1 MNVGGARPMSF
12 AAKITGPTRRVI
24 DTGLGGDWLFE
35 SMARPPAVAWAP
47 ALLIAALLLIA
58 PVYLALRTLG
68 AGPEAADLIFRARTL
83 SVALRTVALMGA
95 VMVGCVVI
103 AAPLAWLTV
112 RTDLPFRG
120 FWRVV
125 TMLPLALPSYIV
137 GFAIVVSL
145 GPVGFLQEWL
155 ELRFGVERL
164 PSIYG
169 FPGAAFTLIILSFPY
184 VLLPIRAA
192 LWNMDATLEES
203 ARALGRSRWQTFH
216 SVTLPMLRPA
226 ILAGGLLTALYTL
239 SDFGAVAMM
248 RYETFTWSI
257 FIAYDTFSRDLAA
270 AWSLALIV
278 LALAVVWGENMARN
292 AGSGRYYRSQGG
304 ASRLAEPIPLGAW
317 RWPALAYCGFIS
329 LVSLGLPVAVLAYWT
344 VRGVAAGEPLLLLW
358 KAAANSVGVAALA
371 AALTVVCAVPI
382 AMLAVRYP
390 GPFSRWLER
399 LGFVGFALPGIVI
412 ALGLVYFG
420 ANYATWLYQSLA
432 MLAVAYVTLFLP
444 AAVGALRASLVQVRP
459 EYEDAARSL
468 GKRPLTVFLRVTLP
482 LIRPGI
488 LTGAALVFLLT
499 MKELPATLILS
510 PIGFTTLASSIWAA
524 AEEAFFARAA
534 APALLL
540 VAVSSVPLAIITMRE
555 ERRQG

>member
-1 MNVGGARPMSF
+1 
-12 AAKITGPTRRVI
+12 
-24 DTGLGGDWLFE
+24 
-35 SMARPPAVAWAP
+35 MARPPAVAWAP

-68 AGPEAADLIFRARTL
+68 AGPEAADLIFRARIL
-83 SVALRTVALMGA
+83 EVLLRTVALMGA

-137 GFAIVVSL
+137 GFAVVVSL

-169 FPGAAFTLIILSFPY
+169 FPGAAFTLVFLSFPY

-192 LWNMDATLEES
+192 LWNMDVTLEES

-226 ILAGGLLTALYTL
+226 ILAGGLLAALYTL

-270 AWSLALIV
+270 AWSLVLIV
-278 LALAVVWGENMARN
+278 LALVVVWGENMARN

-371 AALTVVCAVPI
+371 AALTVICAAPV

-390 GPFSRWLER
+390 GVFSRWLER

-412 ALGLVYFG
+412 ALALIFF
-420 ANYATWLYQSLA
+420 ATRHMLILYQTLPFLLLGYAIRFLPLSIGATRGALA
-432 MLAVAYVTLFLP
+432 GVNPRLEEAARGLGLRP
-444 AAVGALRASLVQVRP
+444 AAVIWRITVPLARA
-459 EYEDAARSL
+459 
-468 GKRPLTVFLRVTLP
+468 
-482 LIRPGI
+482 GI
-488 LTGAALVFLLT
+488 LAGMTLVF
-499 MKELPATLILS
+499 MNVIKESPATLLLS
-510 PIGFTTLASSIWAA
+510 PTGFQTYATYIWNSYDEAIYSQIARPGLILIILCALCLAPIFLL
-524 AEEAFFARAA
+524 EKQRRAA
-534 APALLL
+534 NHYD
-540 VAVSSVPLAIITMRE
+540 
-555 ERRQG
+555 

>member
-1 MNVGGARPMSF
+1 MLSV
-12 AAKITGPTRRVI
+12 AKLAGSIPRFPSA
-24 DTGLGGDWLFE
+24 WLFAGV
-35 SMARPPAVAWAP
+35 SCPPAVVWVP
-47 ALLIAALLLIA
+47 ALVVAALLLTA

-68 AGPEAADLIFRARTL
+68 AGPEAADLIFRTRTL
-83 SVALRTVALMGA
+83 WVVLRTVALMAA
-95 VMVGCVVI
+95 VMLGCVVI

-112 RTDLPFRG
+112 RTDLPARG
-120 FWRVV
+120 FWRVA

-137 GFAIVVSL
+137 GFAIAVGL
-145 GPVGFLQEWL
+145 GPRGILQGWL
-155 ELRFGVERL
+155 EAAFGPFSITIDRI

-169 FPGAAFTLIILSFPY
+169 FPGAAFTLIVISFPY
-184 VLLPIRAA
+184 VLLPVRAA
-192 LWNMDATLEES
+192 LWNMDVSLEES
-203 ARALGRSRWQTFH
+203 ARSLGRDRWQTFR

-226 ILAGGLLTALYTL
+226 ILAGGLLTALYAL
-239 SDFGAVAMM
+239 SDFGAVAIM

-257 FIAYDTFSRDLAA
+257 FIQYGAALNRTLAA

-278 LALAVVWGENMARN
+278 LALAVVWGENTARN
-292 AGSGRYYRSQGG
+292 AGGGRYYLSGGG
-304 ASRLAEPIPLGAW
+304 AARLPEPIPLGRW
-317 RWPALAYCGFIS
+317 RWPALAYCGVVV
-329 LVSLGLPVAVLAYWT
+329 LVSLGLPLAVLVYWT
-344 VRGVAAGEPLLLLW
+344 VRGIAAGEPLELLW
-358 KAAANSVGVAALA
+358 RAAANSVGVSVLA
-371 AALTVVCAVPI
+371 ASLTVICAAPI
-382 AMLAVRYP
+382 AVLAVRYP

-444 AAVGALRASLVQVRP
+444 AAVGSLRTSLVQVRP
-459 EYEDAARSL
+459 EFEDAARSL
-468 GKRPLTVFLRVTLP
+468 GKPPLVVLLKITLP

-540 VAVSSVPLAIITMRE
+540 VAVSSIPLALITMRE
-555 ERRQG
+555 ERRQ

>member
-1 MNVGGARPMSF
+1 MSF
-12 AAKITGPTRRVI
+12 AAKITGLTRRVI
-24 DTGLGGDWLFE
+24 DTGLGLGGDRLFE
-35 SMARPPAVAWAP
+35 GVARPPAVAWAP
-47 ALLIAALLLIA
+47 ALLIAALLLVA
-58 PVYLALRTLG
+58 PVYLALRALG
-68 AGPEAADLIFRARTL
+68 AGPEAADLIFRVSTL
-83 SVALRTVALMGA
+83 TVALRTVALMGA

-120 FWRVV
+120 FWRVA
-125 TMLPLALPSYIV
+125 TLLPLALPSYIV
-137 GFAIVVSL
+137 GFAIAVGL
-145 GPVGFLQEWL
+145 GPRGILQGWL
-155 ELRFGVERL
+155 EGAFGVERL

-192 LWNMDATLEES
+192 LWNMDVSLEES
-203 ARALGRSRWQTFH
+203 ARALGRSRWQTFCG
-216 SVTLPMLRPA
+216 VTLPLLRPA
-226 ILAGGLLTALYTL
+226 ILAGGLLTALYAL

-257 FIAYDTFSRDLAA
+257 FIQYGAALNRTLAA
-270 AWSLALIV
+270 AWSLALII
-278 LALAVVWGENMARN
+278 LALLVVWGENTARN
-292 AGSGRYYRSQGG
+292 AGSGRYYRSGVG
-304 ASRLAEPIPLGAW
+304 TSRRSEPIPLGRW
-317 RWPALAYCGFIS
+317 RWPALAGCGSIV
-329 LVSLGLPVAVLAYWT
+329 LISLGLPMAVLAYWT
-344 VRGVAAGEPLLLLW
+344 IRGVAAGEPLLLLW

-371 AALTVVCAVPI
+371 AALTVLCAVPI

-399 LGFVGFALPGIVI
+399 LGFIGFALPGIVI

-432 MLAVAYVTLFLP
+432 MLAIAYVTLFLP

-459 EYEDAARSL
+459 DYEDAARSL
-468 GKRPLTVFLRVTLP
+468 GKRPATVFLKVTLP

-510 PIGFTTLASSIWAA
+510 PIGFTTLASAIWAA

-540 VAVSSVPLAIITMRE
+540 VAVSSIPLALITMRE